1 MLRKL
6 AAVGSQYVPPLPQDF
21 GLNRSRSHAEHG
33 MGRVLSD
40 ELHRCRIEK
49 SRLLQN
55 ISFVGGTICN
65 DGAKWRKRSLINSTL
80 MTSHGPFFAQS
91 TDATGKFKDAHFL
104 LHDIKTAISNVGH
117 ENVFIVCLDGACK
130 KTLKLIWDA
139 EDMCR
144 IFPQRCTTHGC
155 NLLVAD
161 VGKNFKYE
169 IALCVHLVNFICNH
183 DSIFAVFAEMP
194 GALQLLGVVETRFAS
209 QIYSSERILKD
220 KEYIKE
226 LFFCA
231 KLREY
236 LARAAAEQR
245 VEYTALDEDLVSNTP
260 AWERIKIF
268 TDIEVPIR
276 TLLRVSD
283 GQKPNLTE
291 ICFGFEFAK
300 TRSVAAAV
308 EAEGKYPVEYVGLSD
323 RVETA
328 INKRKKD
335 IVTSLCLAAA
345 MVLPKHVYVPAGKVA
360 YEPEGGFDAL
370 NEVIMRYYL
379 NDVVKQNQAF

>member
-1 MLRKL
+1 L
-6 AAVGSQYVPPLPQDF
+6 
-21 GLNRSRSHAEHG
+21 
-33 MGRVLSD
+33 
-40 ELHRCRIEK
+40 
-49 SRLLQN
+49 
-55 ISFVGGTICN
+55 
-65 DGAKWRKRSLINSTL
+65 
-80 MTSHGPFFAQS
+80 
-91 TDATGKFKDAHFL
+91 
-104 LHDIKTAISNVGH
+104 
-117 ENVFIVCLDGACK
+117 
-130 KTLKLIWDA
+130 
-139 EDMCR
+139 
-144 IFPQRCTTHGC
+144 
-155 NLLVAD
+155 
-161 VGKNFKYE
+161 
-169 IALCVHLVNFICNH
+169 
-183 DSIFAVFAEMP
+183 
-194 GALQLLGVVETRFAS
+194 
-209 QIYSSERILKD
+209 
-220 KEYIKE
+220 
-226 LFFCA
+226 
-231 KLREY
+231 
-236 LARAAAEQR
+236 AEQR
-245 VEYTALDEDLVSNTP
+245 VEYTALDEDLVSNAP

-291 ICFGFEFAK
+291 ICYGFEFAK
-300 TRSVAAAV
+300 TQSVAAAV